1 MQPYPKSAIK
11 YFLRSIHKYRKVLF
25 FVLPS
30 IFVASIFER
39 LAPYFFS
46 KMIDV
51 FSAALNEKTLALEG
65 IYPYFWGFVVSL
77 VLYNIIRQTGMFIIL
92 NIISKLVVRV
102 KAEAFAYMNAHSMQY
117 LTNQQS
123 GKLGAKVNE
132 LANETKNM
140 FHNLLWGFYYPF
152 VVMTVTFIMLFLTNW
167 LFGALFLFWLIVF
180 GGILYF
186 SSAFLKKYSS
196 FATEQRSITAGRIID
211 TLSNCGLVK
220 SFSSFKYESQELDKL
235 LKNERNALKTM
246 FLKTEISRFCQ
257 FIVVA
262 LFQISMLGLAVWL
275 WYKGIIETGAIVFV
289 LMLISSVMGI
299 FQHFV
304 FALLDWNHSVGAIEN
319 CLEHLSVPHGI
330 VDKKNAKTLKVKNG
344 KIEFKNISFKYPN
357 RKNIFQDFNLT
368 INAGEKVGLVGVSGS
383 GKSSLV
389 SLLQRFYELQ
399 QGDISIDG
407 QNIADVTQDS
417 LHQNIAVIPQDTSLF
432 HRTIYENIAYGN
444 PKASKKQVLEASKK
458 AYADDFI
465 SEMPNAY
472 ESMVGDRGIKVSGGQ
487 RQRIAVARAILKNAP
502 ILILDEATSALDSE
516 SEQFIQKSMKSLMWG
531 KTVIAIAHRLSTLKE
546 MDRIIVMSKGKIIE
560 QGKPEELLKRKGT
573 YARLWQIQTGKEK

>member
-1 MQPYPKSAIK
+1 MKPYPKSALK
-11 YFLRSIHKYRKVLF
+11 YFFSYIKHYKKLLF

-30 IFVASIFER
+30 IFIASFFEK

-51 FSAALNEKTLALEG
+51 FSAFLDNKQAALTG
-65 IYPYFWGFVVSL
+65 VYPYFWGFVVSL
-77 VLYNIIRQTGMFIIL
+77 ILYNIIRQTGMFIIL
-92 NIISKLVVRV
+92 NIIAKLVVRV
-102 KAEAFAYMNAHSMQY
+102 KADAFAYVNGHSMQY
-117 LTNQQS
+117 LTSQQS

-152 VVMTVTFIMLFLTNW
+152 VVTIVTFTMLFFTNW
-167 LFGALFLFWLIVF
+167 LFGALFLFWLLVF
-180 GGILYF
+180 GSILYY
-186 SSAFLKKYSS
+186 SSSFLKKYSS

-211 TLSNCGLVK
+211 TLSNCVLVK
-220 SFSSFKYESQELDKL
+220 SFASFKYESQELDRL
-235 LKNERNALKTM
+235 LQNEKKALTKM
-246 FLKTEISRFCQ
+246 FFKTELSRFCQ

-262 LFQISMLGLAVWL
+262 LFQISMLALAVWL
-275 WYKGIIETGAIVFV
+275 WYKGLIETGSIVFV

-319 CLEHLSVPHGI
+319 CLEHLSIPHDI
-330 VDKKNAKTLKVKNG
+330 VDKKSAKLLKIKKG
-344 KIEFKNISFKYPN
+344 EIEFKDISFKYPN
-357 RKNIFQDFNLT
+357 RKNIFKDFNL
-368 INAGEKVGLVGVSGS
+368 IIKPKEKVGLVGVSGS
-383 GKSSLV
+383 GKSTLV

-399 QGDISIDG
+399 DGSILIDG
-407 QNIADVTQDS
+407 QNIKNVTQDS
-417 LHQNIAVIPQDTSLF
+417 LHKNIAVIPQDTSLF
-432 HRTIYENIAYGN
+432 HRSVYDNIAYGN
-444 PKASKKQVLEASKK
+444 PMASKKEVLSASKK

-465 SEMPNAY
+465 SEMPNGY

-516 SEQFIQKSMKSLMWG
+516 SEQFIQKSMSSLMKD

-546 MDRIIVMSKGKIIE
+546 MDRIIVMDKGKIIE
-560 QGKPEELLKRKGT
+560 QGKPEDLLKKNGA
-573 YARLWQIQTGKEK
+573 YARLWQIQTGGKN

>member
-11 YFLRSIHKYRKVLF
+11 YFLRSIHRYRKVLF

-46 KMIDV
+46 KMVDV
-51 FSAALNEKTLALEG
+51 FSVSLNEKSSALEG

-77 VLYNIIRQTGMFIIL
+77 ALYNIIRQTGMFIIL
-92 NIISKLVVRV
+92 NIISNLVVRV
-102 KAEAFAYMNAHSMQY
+102 KADAFAYMNAHSMQY

-123 GKLGAKVNE
+123 GKMGAKVNE

-180 GGILYF
+180 GCILYF

-196 FATEQRSITAGRIID
+196 FATEQRSVTAGRIID

-220 SFSSFKYESQELDKL
+220 SFASFKYESQELDKL
-235 LKNERNALKTM
+235 LKNERSALKTM

-275 WYKGIIETGAIVFV
+275 WYKDLIETGAIVFV

-304 FALLDWNHSVGAIEN
+304 FALLDWNHSVGAVEN
-319 CLEHLSVPHGI
+319 CLEHLSIPHDI
-330 VDKKNAKTLKVKNG
+330 VDKKNAKALKVTG
-344 KIEFKNISFKYPN
+344 GQIEFKDISFKYPN
-357 RKNIFQDFNLT
+357 RKNIFENFNLT

-399 QGDISIDG
+399 SGNILIDG
-407 QNIADVTQDS
+407 QNIADVSQDS
-417 LHQNIAVIPQDTSLF
+417 LHQSMAVIPQDTSLF
-432 HRTIYENIAYGN
+432 HRSIYENIAYGN
-444 PKASKKQVLEASKK
+444 PKASKKSVLLASKK
-458 AYADDFI
+458 AFADDFI
-465 SEMPNAY
+465 VEMPNSY
-472 ESMVGDRGIKVSGGQ
+472 DSMVGDRGIKVSGGQ
-487 RQRIAVARAILKNAP
+487 RQRIAVARAILKDAP

-516 SEQFIQKSMKSLMWG
+516 SEQFIQKSMKSLMKG

-546 MDRIIVMSKGKIIE
+546 MDRIVVMSKGHIIE
-560 QGKPEELLKRKGT
+560 QGKPEELLKKNGA
-573 YARLWQIQTGKEK
+573 YSKLWQIQTGKEK